1 MPLKLGDRSMRA
13 FMTLLTCLTAMTVS
27 GCGPL
32 LATSEEFY
40 YHDTSFAPR
49 KTTEEVAV
57 FEQSRPRKPFAV
69 LGRIVV
75 TQGLFGSR
83 KSVLLEL
90 RRKAAL
96 LGADAVVDVI
106 TSQDPARRDAQR
118 PDTTH
123 FSQSGNVSTSE
134 SWVMEPGS
142 SIRLVVSGLAVRY
155 LEP

>member
-1 MPLKLGDRSMRA
+1 MRP
-13 FMTLLTCLTAMTVS
+13 FLTLLSCMTVMTVS

-40 YHDTSFAPR
+40 YHDASFAPR
-49 KTTEEVAV
+49 KVAEDVTV

-83 KSVLLEL
+83 ESVLHEL
-90 RRKAAL
+90 QRKAAR

-106 TSQDPARRDAQR
+106 TSQDPARRDDQEA
-118 PDTTH
+118 DTTH

-134 SWVMEPGS
+134 SWQMEPSS